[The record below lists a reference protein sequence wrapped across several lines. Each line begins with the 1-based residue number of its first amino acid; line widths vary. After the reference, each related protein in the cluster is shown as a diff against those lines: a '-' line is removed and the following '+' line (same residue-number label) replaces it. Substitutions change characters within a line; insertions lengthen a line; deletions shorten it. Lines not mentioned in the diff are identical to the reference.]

1 MKKRFSYFRWFLF
14 LFFLLS
20 VPFLP
25 IGNYQL
31 HIIIIGCIYAVMVL
45 SLNLITGYVGELSLG
60 NVAFFGVGAFT
71 SALLTLGG
79 VSFWVSFLAAGMV
92 AGIFGSL
99 IGYITLKL
107 RGAYFVIVT
116 LAFAEIL
123 RLIDTN
129 WTSLTNGPMGLSNIP
144 LPEIHIPYLLNITFS
159 DKIHFYYLSLGLL
172 LLALYVV
179 YRLVNSRIG
188 RAWVSI
194 RENEDLAKSIGINAF
209 NYALLAFVV
218 GAIFTG
224 LGGSVYAHYMSFIG
238 PDVFSFSITVS
249 MLIMLIMGGKGTI
262 IGPIIGAFVFTAL
275 PEYLRIAQLY
285 RLSILGIILIFA
297 VIFLPAGIVSMPKR
311 IISFIKERR
320 RQFGTS

>member
-1 MKKRFSYFRWFLF
+1 MKKRLSYFGLF
-14 LFFLLS
+14 FFLLL

-31 HIIIIGCIYAVMVL
+31 HIIIMGCIYAVMVL

-60 NVAFFGVGAFT
+60 NAAFFGVGAF
-71 SALLTLGG
+71 SAALLTLKVGL
-79 VSFWVSFLAAGMV
+79 SFWVGFLAAGII
-92 AGIFGSL
+92 AGIFGFL
-99 IGYITLKL
+99 IGYVTLRL

-129 WTSLTNGPMGLSNIP
+129 WVSLTNGPMGLSNIP

-159 DKIHFYYLSLGLL
+159 SKIHFYYLSLGLL
-172 LLALYVV
+172 LLTVYTV

-194 RENEDLAKSIGINAF
+194 RENEDLAESIGIDAF
-209 NYALLAFVV
+209 KYALLAFVI

-224 LGGSVYAHYMSFIG
+224 LGGSIYAHYMSFIG
-238 PDVFSFSITVS
+238 PEVFAFPITIN

-262 IGPIIGAFVFTAL
+262 IGPIIGAFIFTAL
-275 PEYLRIAQLY
+275 PEYLRVAGLY
-285 RLSILGIILIFA
+285 RLSIFGIILILA
-297 VIFLPAGIVSMPKR
+297 VVFLPQGIAYIPRQIVS
-311 IISFIKERR
+311 FVKERSR
-320 RQFGTS
+320 

>member
-224 LGGSVYAHYMSFIG
+224 LGGSVYAHYMSFMGLPLCNADDGEYFWLQTAG
-238 PDVFSFSITVS
+238 PCWVQPGSWADDRLPGRAPNFREVYAAIDGAVTCSWVFGAFTDGYQRVGYLLDATYHEYGSVF
-249 MLIMLIMGGKGTI
+249 IML
-262 IGPIIGAFVFTAL
+262 
-275 PEYLRIAQLY
+275 QLE
-285 RLSILGIILIFA
+285 G
-297 VIFLPAGIVSMPKR
+297 
-311 IISFIKERR
+311 
-320 RQFGTS
+320 